1 MGNKEE
7 TEASDRI
14 FVTSIKTTEKKQK
27 LFGIDCL
34 LSFDVER
41 SMFNVRCSSFNIS
54 LYRNDMP
61 R

>member
-41 SMFNVRCSSFNIS
+41 SMFPAMAGFDVHLLKFPFI
-54 LYRNDMP
+54 
-61 R
+61 